1 MNAHFWN
8 LHGVQIPDRF
18 ELNLKRDS
26 DIGYF
31 RKPYFSVVANSS
43 LYLLFTFRIRIRCC
57 AWKRFGLR
65 AIKSLRSNCIRRIH
79 GWWQPMIQIESRFG
93 TGSTARYTTLV
104 QFTVSVRCFRFS
116 LLRFN
121 GNLVLGGVWVESW
134 RSGWTAFGRR
144 QVGEARRG
152 RNRFNSPQNCN
163 NEYIDS
169 LRNRCYN
176 VDLVHLLL
184 LEVLEA

>member
-1 MNAHFWN
+1 MNSHSWN
-8 LHGVQIPDRF
+8 LHGVQILDRF
-18 ELNLKRDS
+18 ELNLKRDF
-26 DIGYF
+26 DLDNF
-31 RKPYFSVVANSS
+31 RKPFFFVVANFCTLIS
-43 LYLLFTFRIRIRCC
+43 FRIRRRCF

-65 AIKSLRSNCIRRIH
+65 AIKSLRSNCILRIH